1 MDNERGPAPT
11 AAWME
16 RIVAEI
22 VRGRHLIIHGNVRDP
37 VRWRN
42 RHVSLREALTEVL
55 RLSGY
60 TTTGYYDLVDGIT
73 SSHLD
78 EQGPLDRL
86 IEVPPTPVPPTPV
99 PATPTPPPTP
109 SGPPSGGPRSR
120 EQRNA
125 MAQALRAAPRPS
137 YDAPDDALPAI
148 RRALG
153 QAEAPVAFVVDFTE
167 LLLREPGHVERPDRR
182 LLGIA
187 KKAMLEAAQVGD
199 LRNLLILIAH
209 DLADVPEWLYR
220 SEPFIQAVE
229 ATRPTFDE
237 RREFLWEIRGLFF
250 ADPEAEGMSTS
261 DSIRVLAN
269 LTDGMATVE
278 MDGLWRISRHE
289 RIGLAQPREL
299 MNRMVLGRRQD
310 PWRRLTGRVATADQD
325 LSARVVGQPEATRRI
340 SRALAAATLGID
352 FVADAHS
359 LEARPKGVFFFVGP
373 TGVGKT
379 ELARALSELIYD
391 DATAL
396 ARFDM
401 STFTEPHS
409 AERFT
414 GAPPGYVGHERGGE
428 LTNRVQQRPFSLL
441 LFDEIEKAHPSI
453 FDKFLQ
459 ILDDGR
465 LTDGLGRTSY
475 FAHTLIIFTSNL
487 GAREIYEDIRKGEWL
502 PYSEVVERF
511 EEAVRQHFIE
521 ELNRPEL
528 LGRIGNGIVPFDIL
542 RPENIDLI
550 ARKFLNQLVATAR
563 RTAEVS
569 VDEES
574 VLAMVRRVMADPA
587 ELALGARSIRDTLDR
602 AVKGP
607 LVDCLIQDGSGCYQV
622 RVPDGADI
630 AEITRVTMTETGPGW

>member
-1 MDNERGPAPT
+1 
-11 AAWME
+11 ME
-16 RIVAEI
+16 RVVAEI
-22 VRGRHLIIHGNVRDP
+22 VRGRHLILHGNVRDP
-37 VRWRN
+37 VRWRSQ
-42 RHVSLREALTEVL
+42 HVPLRQALTEVL

-60 TTTGYYDLVDGIT
+60 TTTGYYDLIDGIQV
-73 SSHLD
+73 D
-78 EQGPLDRL
+78 EQDRLARL
-86 IEVPPTPVPPTPV
+86 IEVPPAQNTPDLPN
-99 PATPTPPPTP
+99 TPPPP
-109 SGPPSGGPRSR
+109 ASDGPPRPRTRSG
-120 EQRNA
+120 EQRSA
-125 MAQALRAAPRPS
+125 MARSLHAAARPS
-137 YDAPDDALPAI
+137 YDAPDEALPVI
-148 RRALG
+148 RRALR
-153 QAEAPVAFVVDFTE
+153 QTEEPVAFVVDFTE
-167 LLLREPGHVERPDRR
+167 LLLREPGHVDRPDRR
-182 LLGIA
+182 LLGMA
-187 KKAMLEAAQVGD
+187 KKAMLEAAQIGD

-209 DLADVPEWLYR
+209 DLASVPEWLYR
-220 SEPFIQAVE
+220 GEPFIQVVE

-237 RREFLWEIRGLFF
+237 RREFLREISDRFF
-250 ADPEAEGMSTS
+250 LDPTANGTPTS

-289 RIGLAQPREL
+289 RIGLTQPREL

-310 PWRRLTGRVATADQD
+310 PWQRLTGRVADADQL

-441 LFDEIEKAHPSI
+441 LFDEIEKAHQSI

-487 GAREIYEDIRKGEWL
+487 GAREIYEEIRQGGQL
-502 PYSEVVERF
+502 PYSEVVEHF
-511 EEAVRQHFIE
+511 EEAVRQHFI

-563 RTAEVS
+563 KTAEVF

-574 VLAMVRRVMADPA
+574 VLTLVRRVMADPA
-587 ELALGARSIRDTLDR
+587 QLALGARSIRDTLDR

-607 LVDCLIQDGSGCYQV
+607 LVEHLIQGGSGRYEV
-622 RVPDGADI
+622 RIPDGADI
-630 AEITRVTMTETGPGW
+630 AEITQVTGDGW

>member
-1 MDNERGPAPT
+1 
-11 AAWME
+11 ME
-16 RIVAEI
+16 RVVAEI

-42 RHVSLREALTEVL
+42 EHVPLREALAEVL

-73 SSHLD
+73 VGQLD
-78 EQGPLDRL
+78 EPNRLDRL
-86 IEVPPTPVPPTPV
+86 LAVPPATATT
-99 PATPTPPPTP
+99 TPTDAP
-109 SGPPSGGPRSR
+109 SGSARATRSG
-120 EQRNA
+120 EQRDA
-125 MAQALRAAPRPS
+125 MARSLRAAARPS
-137 YDAPDDALPAI
+137 YNAPDEALPAI
-148 RRALG
+148 RRALR
-153 QAEAPVAFVVDFTE
+153 QAEEPVAFVVDFAE
-167 LLLREPGHVERPDRR
+167 LLLREPKHVDQPDRR
-182 LLGIA
+182 LLGMA
-187 KKAMLEAAQVGD
+187 KKAMLEAAQVGN
-199 LRNLLILIAH
+199 LRNLLILVAH
-209 DLADVPEWLYR
+209 DLAGVPEWLYR
-220 SEPFIQAVE
+220 SEPFIQPVE
-229 ATRPTFDE
+229 AMRPTFEE
-237 RREFLWEIRGLFF
+237 RREFLREKSGQFF
-250 ADPEAEGMSTS
+250 ADPGANGMSTT
-261 DSIRVLAN
+261 DAVRVLAN

-278 MDGLWRISRHE
+278 MDGLWRISMHE
-289 RIGLAQPREL
+289 RVGLTQPREL
-299 MNRMVLGRRQD
+299 MNRMMLGRRQD
-310 PWRRLTGRVATADQD
+310 PWQRLTGRVATADEF
-325 LSARVVGQPEATRRI
+325 LSARVVGQPEATKRI
-340 SRALAAATLGID
+340 SRALAAATLAID

-359 LEARPKGVFFFVGP
+359 LEVRPKGVFFFVGP

-391 DATAL
+391 DASAL

-487 GAREIYEDIRKGEWL
+487 GARQIYDDVRQGEL
-502 PYSEVVERF
+502 LSYSEVVERF
-511 EEAVRQHFIE
+511 EEAVRRHFIE

-550 ARKFLNQLVATAR
+550 TRKFLHQLVATAR
-563 RTAEVS
+563 KTAEVS

-574 VLAMVRRVMADPA
+574 VLAMVRRTMTDPA
-587 ELALGARSIRDTLDR
+587 KLALGARSIRGTLDR

-607 LVDCLIQDGSGCYQV
+607 LVDCLIQNGPGWYEI
-622 RVPDGADI
+622 RVPYDADI
-630 AEITRVTMTETGPGW
+630 AEITRLGDMMEAVQTGKPDR

>member
-1 MDNERGPAPT
+1 
-11 AAWME
+11 ME
-16 RIVAEI
+16 RVVAEI
-22 VRGRHLIIHGNVRDP
+22 VRGRHLIVHGNVRDP

-42 RHVSLREALTEVL
+42 EYVPLHQALTEVL
-55 RLSGY
+55 HLSGY

-73 SSHLD
+73 FNHLD
-78 EQGPLDRL
+78 EPDRL
-86 IEVPPTPVPPTPV
+86 NRLLAVQPTT
-99 PATPTPPPTP
+99 ATTTATSAT
-109 SGPPSGGPRSR
+109 SGPTRATRSGQ
-120 EQRNA
+120 QRDA
-125 MAQALRAAPRPS
+125 MAASLRAAAPPS
-137 YDAPDDALPAI
+137 YDAPDEALPAI
-148 RRALG
+148 RRALR
-153 QAEAPVAFVVDFTE
+153 QAEEPVAFVVDFAE
-167 LLLREPGHVERPDRR
+167 LLLREPGHVDRPDRR
-182 LLGIA
+182 LLGMV

-199 LRNLLILIAH
+199 LRNLLILIAD
-209 DLADVPEWLYR
+209 DLASVPEWLYR
-220 SEPFIQAVE
+220 GAPFMQPVE

-237 RREFLWEIRGLFF
+237 RREFLREISGQFF
-250 ADPEAEGMSTS
+250 ADPDANGVSTT
-261 DSIRVLAN
+261 DAIRVLAN
-269 LTDGMATVE
+269 LTDGMATIE
-278 MDGLWRISRHE
+278 LDGLWRISRHE
-289 RIGLAQPREL
+289 RIGLTQPREL

-310 PWRRLTGRVATADQD
+310 PWQRLTGRVAKADQY
-325 LSARVVGQPEATRRI
+325 LSARIVGQPEATKRI
-340 SRALAAATLGID
+340 SRALAAATLAID

-391 DATAL
+391 DASAL

-487 GAREIYEDIRKGEWL
+487 GAREIYDEVRRGERL

-511 EEAVRQHFIE
+511 EEAVRRHFIE

-550 ARKFLNQLVATAR
+550 ARKFLGQLMATTR
-563 RTAEVS
+563 KTAEVS

-607 LVDCLIQDGSGCYQV
+607 LVDCLIQGGSGCYEI

-630 AEITRVTMTETGPGW
+630 AEVARVNMTEAVRTTGRGR